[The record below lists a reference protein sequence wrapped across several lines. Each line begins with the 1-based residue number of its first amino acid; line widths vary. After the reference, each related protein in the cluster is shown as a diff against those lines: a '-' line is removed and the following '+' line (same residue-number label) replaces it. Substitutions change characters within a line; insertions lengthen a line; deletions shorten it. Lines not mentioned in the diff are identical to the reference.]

1 MFSEEHLYSL
11 ALRRCVGIGNVN
23 FRKIVKVVGSAQA
36 VWELSKS
43 DLKAFPM
50 VEQRM
55 LADIGNEEHLKYAE
69 KELYFCEENNI
80 KILLNH
86 LGELPFLLDK
96 CNDAPAILYQ
106 KGIID
111 SNRKP
116 ISIVGTRNSTLYGK
130 DFINRFLEEIRNMNI
145 VTVSGLALGTDGEV
159 HLRSLEKNIPT
170 IAVLAHGFHTI
181 YPAKHKYLSENI
193 LESNGALLSEY
204 SSNIRPDRELFIQR
218 NRIIAGLSS
227 VTLVIETAFG
237 GGSVSTVGFA
247 NQYNRDVYALPGRIN
262 DKYSQGCNQLIYN
275 NKAAAIST
283 IKDLM
288 EDLYCFEES
297 SYVGQLFP
305 TEKLLPPLNEQQ
317 KKAYEIIAQNPNI
330 NLDDLSE
337 KLELLPFQLLPVLLE
352 LEILGCIRSF
362 SGRQFAIV

>member
-11 ALRRCVGIGNVN
+11 ALRRCVGIGNIN
-23 FRKIVKVVGSAQA
+23 FRKIIKIIGSARV
-36 VWELSKS
+36 VWRLSKS
-43 DLKAFPM
+43 ELRGFPM
-50 VEQRM
+50 IEQHI

-69 KELYFCEENNI
+69 KELSFCEKNNI
-80 KILLNH
+80 KVLLNH
-86 LGELPFLLDK
+86 LDELPYLLSK

-106 KGIID
+106 KGTIEP
-111 SNRKP
+111 NRKP
-116 ISIVGTRNSTLYGK
+116 ISIVGTRNSTSYGK
-130 DFINRFLEEIRNMNI
+130 DFINRFLEGIRDMNV

-159 HLRSLEKNIPT
+159 HLKSLEKNIPT

-181 YPAKHKYLSENI
+181 YPAKHRHLAENI
-193 LESNGALLSEY
+193 LESNGVLLSEY
-204 SSNIRPDRELFIQR
+204 GFNMRPDRELFIQR

-227 VTLVIETAFG
+227 VTLVVETAFG

-247 NQYNRDVYALPGRIN
+247 NHYNRDVYALPGRVN
-262 DKYSQGCNQLIYN
+262 DKYSQGCNQLIYK

-283 IKDLM
+283 IKDLI
-288 EDLYCFEES
+288 EDLFSFEKS
-297 SYVGQLFP
+297 FCIGQLFP
-305 TEKLLPPLNEQQ
+305 IEKSLPLLNEQQ
-317 KKAYEIIAQNPNI
+317 KSIYEIIAQNPNI

-337 KLELLPFQLLPVLLE
+337 RLQLLPFQILPILLE